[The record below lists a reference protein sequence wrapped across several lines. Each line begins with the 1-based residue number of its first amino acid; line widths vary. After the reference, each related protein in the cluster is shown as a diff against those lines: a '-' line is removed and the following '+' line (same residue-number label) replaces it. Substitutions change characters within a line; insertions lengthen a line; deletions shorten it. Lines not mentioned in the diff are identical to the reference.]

1 MFWLHAAINKVDALQ
16 GLKFKGDEI
25 ELSENNQSIIK
36 FKSGI
41 SVTRYVDKIWCTD
54 V

>member
-25 ELSENNQSIIK
+25 ELSENIRVLSNLKVVFQ
-36 FKSGI
+36 
-41 SVTRYVDKIWCTD
+41 
-54 V
+54 